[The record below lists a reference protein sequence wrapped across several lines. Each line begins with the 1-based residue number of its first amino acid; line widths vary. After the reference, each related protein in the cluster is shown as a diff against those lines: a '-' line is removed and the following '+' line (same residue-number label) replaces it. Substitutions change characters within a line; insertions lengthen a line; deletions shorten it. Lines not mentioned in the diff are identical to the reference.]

1 VGGETIGWKT
11 KFWLSFV
18 VIMVVV
24 VAIVSSQT
32 NTSTDKNITHPHNA
46 NTNTYYVGADGHK
59 ITLYHNPNATD
70 ITCGQVIKFIK
81 QDETDQIPYN
91 DSTFTCGEYAETVQ
105 HNAENAGIR
114 CGWVEILFVTTER
127 HSCNVFNTTD
137 RGLVFIDCTCAD
149 SIIPISTNTIYQQYR
164 PIALD
169 PNKTIDPLPYIQDYE
184 IYW

>member
-1 VGGETIGWKT
+1 MGDENIGWKT

-32 NTSTDKNITHPHNA
+32 DTSTDKNITHPHNVY
-46 NTNTYYVGADGHK
+46 THTYYVGVDGHK
-59 ITLYHNPNATD
+59 IALYHNPNATD
-70 ITCGQVIKFIK
+70 ITYDQVIKFIK
-81 QDETDQIPYN
+81 QDETDQIPYS
-91 DSTFTCGEYAETVQ
+91 DSTFTCGEYAENVQ

-114 CGWVEILFVTTER
+114 CGWVEILFVTAER

-149 SIIPISTNTIYQQYR
+149 SIIPINTNTIYQQYR

-169 PNKTIDPLPYIQDYE
+169 PNKSIDPLPYIQDYE